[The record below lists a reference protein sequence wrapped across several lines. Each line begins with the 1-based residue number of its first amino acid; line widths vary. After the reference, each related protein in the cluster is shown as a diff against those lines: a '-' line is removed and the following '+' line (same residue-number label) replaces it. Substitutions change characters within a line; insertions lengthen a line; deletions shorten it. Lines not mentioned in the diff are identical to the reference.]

1 MKKKVDE
8 ELPDKMCYKDGVLY
22 MSAAER
28 NLLTFAENLLTR
40 IFEISYPSS
49 MSNYAMSVTT
59 QLHRII
65 YYSKII
71 NGDKQLNDELIRVC
85 DKINQKGWSDCRGGL
100 T

>member
-22 MSAAER
+22 MSVAER

-40 IFEISYPSS
+40 ISEISTPSS
-49 MSNYAMSVTT
+49 MSNYAMAATV
-59 QLHRII
+59 QLNRII
-65 YYSKII
+65 YYSKTI

-85 DKINQKGWSDCRGGL
+85 DKIDHEGWRN
-100 T
+100 